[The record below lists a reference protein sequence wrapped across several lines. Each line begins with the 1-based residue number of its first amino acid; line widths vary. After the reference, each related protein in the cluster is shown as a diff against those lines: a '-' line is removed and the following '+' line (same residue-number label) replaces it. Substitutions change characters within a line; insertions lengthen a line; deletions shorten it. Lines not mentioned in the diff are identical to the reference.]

1 MSSLPAASLPLCG
14 DTWAQG
20 RRCCGPGHLPLLS
33 GGPLALEDAS
43 PFGEGAGRPAGL
55 SRLRRRG
62 VLHPGPCQRTALC
75 VCACVRWWGS
85 SSRKGRVWP
94 PSQKPCGAQWRWV
107 GARARPAQVEPG
119 PQPRAAATASSVP
132 QLLCLCSGGR
142 ARQFSPL
149 QAGVGSLARPLGRC
163 LGGAH
168 GARVWPCGKGQGARC
183 SRASPRTALQRS
195 STPATQLPGLPA
207 AEAVLGGKGWS
218 LLLYLRDPHIFCPSC
233 PDFLC
238 KPGNAHV
245 SEGPLVFRLGT
256 A

>member
-119 PQPRAAATASSVP
+119 PQPRVAAAASSVP

-163 LGGAH
+163 LGGA
-168 GARVWPCGKGQGARC
+168 RVGQGVALWEGSRRSMFKGIPKDSPTAKQHPSHSAARPARC
-183 SRASPRTALQRS
+183 RGGFGGQRLVPPALSQGPS
-195 STPATQLPGLPA
+195 HLLPQLPRLP
-207 AEAVLGGKGWS
+207 VQT
-218 LLLYLRDPHIFCPSC
+218 RQRTC
-233 PDFLC
+233 
-238 KPGNAHV
+238 V
-245 SEGPLVFRLGT
+245 
-256 A
+256 